1 VGVATAPAG
10 LTLETISSASAFA
23 SLGEDEWNSLVRSRP
38 RPSPFL
44 LHGWLVEWW
53 RHYGEGGEL
62 AVHVAHREGR
72 LVGALPLCVRPRYGL
87 RVLSFVGGD
96 DSSLADVLVADDERP
111 EIASALVERGTSSGQ
126 DFAEFAGLSTS
137 SRLVASL
144 GPSRLS
150 LVERS
155 EAPVLD
161 LTPGWKQVY
170 HSKLSS
176 KKRNHYRR
184 RRRQLA
190 EAGRVDVEVAR
201 TAGELERALDD
212 AFELHVLRWEGR
224 PDGSGFATP
233 VGRSFHHATI
243 RALAPL
249 GVPRIVTLKIDG
261 RPVAFHYY
269 LVLDGRMYVHRIAFD
284 PSFGR
289 LSPGVINTLD
299 AIESAAAEGAT
310 RVEFLGGAERYKV
323 ELADRL
329 EPLCQGIGLAST
341 LRGRA
346 AVAARVGGI
355 RVRMQLKRSPAL
367 RRFYFEGLAPARR
380 MLGRLT

>member
-1 VGVATAPAG
+1 MGVATAPAG